1 MNSGNLLSR
10 AGWED
15 VGDVHMTRT
24 IDEDRNDA
32 KGRNQFGISSRV
44 LMSALLA
51 GVLIIGVGGWAA
63 QAKLAGAVIASGYV
77 VVPEQVKTI
86 QHRDGGIVSEIG
98 VGNGDAVKQGDVL
111 LRLDDT
117 QTRVELTIIET
128 QLQQMVAMQA
138 RLRAERDDLA
148 AIDFGLKSFP
158 PSIVAGETKL
168 FEENRRMLAS
178 QKQQLK
184 LQAEQLSEQVQGF
197 AAQSDANDRE
207 AAIID
212 QELQKLDR
220 LLAKGLIPVAQQRDL
235 LRQKARVEGTH
246 GELAA
251 KSAEVLGRISE
262 LDVKLMSIDQEAR
275 KEAQATILELDAKI
289 AELRERAIAATDRL
303 SRMDVR
309 APVDGLVYDLQIHTL
324 GGIMAPGATIM
335 SIVPYSDDLK
345 VEVRVPPVDIDRVAV
360 GQTARLRFT
369 AFNQRTTPEVDG
381 RVEIVAAAT
390 TTDRATGQPFY
401 LASIELPPGDPF
413 DGDKLMPG
421 MPVEVF
427 IQTEER
433 TAISF
438 LTKPFTDQMMKAF
451 REE

>member
-1 MNSGNLLSR
+1 MTELNGNGRRDATDSR
-10 AGWED
+10 D
-15 VGDVHMTRT
+15 
-24 IDEDRNDA
+24 
-32 KGRNQFGISSRV
+32 QFSISSRV
-44 LMSALLA
+44 VTSALLA
-51 GVLIIGVGGWAA
+51 GVLIIGLGGWAA

-86 QHRDGGIVSEIG
+86 QHRDGGIVSEIL

-148 AIDFGLKSFP
+148 SIDFGGKDLPASV
-158 PSIVAGETKL
+158 IAGETKL
-168 FEENRRMLAS
+168 FQENRRMLAS
-178 QKQQLK
+178 QKEQLR
-184 LQAEQLSEQVQGF
+184 LQADQLGEQVHGF
-197 AAQSDANDRE
+197 AAQNEANDRE
-207 AAIID
+207 SAIID
-212 QELQKLDR
+212 LELKKLDG

-235 LRQKARVEGTH
+235 LRQKARVEGTR

-262 LDVKLMSIDQEAR
+262 LQVKLLSIDQEAR
-275 KEAQATILELDAKI
+275 KEAQSSILELDAKL
-289 AELRERAIAATDRL
+289 AELRERAVAATDRL
-303 SRMDVR
+303 TRMEVR

-324 GGIMAPGATIM
+324 GGIMAPGATVM
-335 SIVPYSDDLK
+335 SIVPHSDDLQ
-345 VEVRVPPVDIDRVAV
+345 VEVRIPPVDIDRVAV

-369 AFNQRTTPEVDG
+369 AFNQRTTPELDG
-381 RVEIVAAAT
+381 SVNVVAAAT
-390 TTDRATGQPFY
+390 TTDRATGQPYY
-401 LASIELPPGDPF
+401 LASIELPSGELF
-413 DGDKLMPG
+413 EGNRLMPG

-451 REE
+451 RED